1 MGAPMAQSI
10 SREPQPQDET
20 RRAPEERRAT
30 AWVGKSVI
38 FKGELSSSE
47 DMTIDG
53 RVEGSIDVRNNAL
66 VIGPDAHIHANIA
79 AGTVTVF
86 GAVHGN
92 IVARDKVYVR
102 QTGSVDGDIR
112 TARLSLVEGGA
123 LRGRVDTEKR
133 AALSKP

>member
-1 MGAPMAQSI
+1 MAQTLTPDVQS
-10 SREPQPQDET
+10 QDAA
-20 RRAPEERRAT
+20 RRSPDERRAT
-30 AWVGKSVI
+30 AWVGKSVV

-66 VIGPDAHIHANIA
+66 VIGPDADIRADIA

-92 IVARDKVYVR
+92 IIAREKVYVR
-102 QTGSVDGDIR
+102 QTGSVDGDIL
-112 TARLSLVEGGA
+112 TPRLSLVEGGA
-123 LRGRVDTEKR
+123 LRGRVDTQKHG
-133 AALSKP
+133 APAKV

>member
-1 MGAPMAQSI
+1 MVQTLG
-10 SREPQPQDET
+10 RDVQPQDET
-20 RRAPEERRAT
+20 RRSPEERRAT
-30 AWVGKSVI
+30 AWVGKSVV

-66 VIGPDAHIHANIA
+66 VIGPDADIHADIA

-102 QTGSVDGDIR
+102 QTGSVEGDVL
-112 TARLSLVEGGA
+112 TPRLSLVEGGT

-133 AALSKP
+133 VNQAKA

>member
-1 MGAPMAQSI
+1 MVQTIGRDVQV
-10 SREPQPQDET
+10 QDDT
-20 RRAPEERRAT
+20 RRSPEERRAT
-30 AWVGKSVI
+30 AWVGKSVV

-66 VIGPDAHIHANIA
+66 VIGPDADIHADIA

-102 QTGSVDGDIR
+102 QTGSVDGDVL
-112 TARLSLVEGGA
+112 TPRLSLVEGGT

-133 AALSKP
+133 VAQPKP

>member
-1 MGAPMAQSI
+1 MAQTLT
-10 SREPQPQDET
+10 PDVQHQDET
-20 RRAPEERRAT
+20 RRSPEERRAT

-66 VIGPDAHIHANIA
+66 VIGPDAHIHADIA
-79 AGTVTVF
+79 AGIVTVF

-92 IVARDKVYVR
+92 IVAREKVYVR
-102 QTGSVDGDIR
+102 QTGSVDGDIL
-112 TARLSLVEGGA
+112 TPRLSLVEGGA

-133 AALSKP
+133 IAPAKP